1 MCATFPFG
9 DVASACATL
18 SRCPICIASRDN
30 SEVSVF
36 ACPTVISLIT
46 DVAASIQVL

>member
-1 MCATFPFG
+1 VPFPFG
-9 DVASACATL
+9 DIASACATL

-30 SEVSVF
+30 SEVSPVF